1 MDYKDFSPDIPLGVE
16 CAWPAGIELRT
27 ATSRPHRLRL
37 AEAWR
42 RLVAVLQPKP
52 RSNWSR

>member
-1 MDYKDFSPDIPLGVE
+1 MDYENFSPDIPLGVE
-16 CAWPAGIELRT
+16 CAWPAGIELR
-27 ATSRPHRLRL
+27 AACPRRQRL

-42 RLVAVLQPKP
+42 RLMAVFQPKP